1 MLDGQKANVKLLNP
15 NVVINKRYMPNIAN
29 DLFENILIV
38 ILYRISDVI
47 GRVINRKTFGITII
61 SIAEK

>member
-1 MLDGQKANVKLLNP
+1 MLDGQKANDKLLNP

-38 ILYRISDVI
+38 ILYRISAVI

-61 SIAEK
+61 SMAEK